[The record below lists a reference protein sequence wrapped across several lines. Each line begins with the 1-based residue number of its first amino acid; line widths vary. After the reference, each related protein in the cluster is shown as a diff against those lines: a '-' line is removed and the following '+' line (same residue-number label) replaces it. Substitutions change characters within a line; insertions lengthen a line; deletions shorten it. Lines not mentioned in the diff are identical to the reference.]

1 MGVDMTRRS
10 GACAALF
17 TGMILFGT
25 ANLGFAQAVGLPPAE
40 AGAKDRLTTSPRH
53 GEWARVSA
61 GSGDS
66 VDAWVVYPERPDRA
80 PVVIVIH
87 EIFGLSDWVRAVTD
101 QLAAEGFIAV
111 APDLLTGKAPGGK
124 GSSAVDSDGARQL
137 IGQLQGAEVVRR
149 LNAIASYAAGLPAS
163 TGEYGVVGF
172 CWGGGISFS
181 FATEQPALKAA
192 VVCYGTAPDAQAL
205 GRIKAPVLGLYG
217 GNDARVN
224 ATIPAA
230 EAEMKKLG
238 KRYEYE
244 IFEGAGHAFFRAQDG
259 QAGSN
264 LKATQKGWP
273 RMVQFFKQSFKT
285 GVSSL
290 SRDGWI
296 SLVSADR
303 TDECPCGDDDEAGP
317 VALRVEQTQ

>member
-1 MGVDMTRRS
+1 
-10 GACAALF
+10 
-17 TGMILFGT
+17 MILTG
-25 ANLGFAQAVGLPPAE
+25 AAGLGFAQAMGLPPGE
-40 AGAKDRLTTSPRH
+40 AGVKDRLATSPRH
-53 GEWARVSA
+53 GEWARVDA
-61 GSGDS
+61 GGGDS
-66 VDAWVVYPERPDRA
+66 VDTWVVYPERPDKA

-87 EIFGLSDWVRAVTD
+87 EIFGLNDWARAVAD
-101 QLAAEGFIAV
+101 QLAAEGFIAI
-111 APDLLTGKAPGGK
+111 APDLLSGKGPGGK
-124 GSSAVDSDGARQL
+124 GTASVDADAARQL
-137 IGQLQGAEVVRR
+137 VGQLQSSEVVRR
-149 LNAIASYAAGLPAS
+149 LNAVASYGAGLPAS

-172 CWGGGISFS
+172 CWGGGISFLY
-181 FATEQPALKAA
+181 ATEQPALKAA
-192 VVCYGTAPDAQAL
+192 VVCYGTAPGAQAL

-244 IFEGAGHAFFRAQDG
+244 IFDGAGHAFFRAQDG
-259 QAGSN
+259 QAGAN

-290 SRDGWI
+290 AGDGWI
-296 SLVSADR
+296 SLASADSV
-303 TDECPCGDDDEAGP
+303 DECPCGDEDQAGTI
-317 VALRVEQTQ
+317 ALQVRTAD

>member
-1 MGVDMTRRS
+1 
-10 GACAALF
+10 
-17 TGMILFGT
+17 MILFG
-25 ANLGFAQAVGLPPAE
+25 AASLGFAQAVGLPPAE
-40 AGAKDRLTTSPRH
+40 AGAKDRLMTSPRH
-53 GEWARVSA
+53 GEWAHVSA
-61 GSGDS
+61 GTGDS

-101 QLAAEGFIAV
+101 QLAAEGFIAI
-111 APDLLTGKAPGGK
+111 APDLLSGKAPGGK
-124 GSSAVDSDGARQL
+124 GSAAVDSDGARQL
-137 IGQLQGAEVVRR
+137 ISQLQSDEIVRR
-149 LNAIASYAAGLPAS
+149 LNAVASYVKALPAA
-163 TGEYGVVGF
+163 TGEFAVVGF

-181 FATEQPALKAA
+181 YAAEQPALKAA
-192 VVCYGTAPDAQAL
+192 VVCYGTAPGAQAL

-217 GNDARVN
+217 GNDARVD

-230 EAEMKKLG
+230 ETEMKKQG

-259 QAGSN
+259 QAGAN

-273 RMVQFFKQSFKT
+273 RMVQFLKQSFGA

-290 SRDGWI
+290 PNNGWI
-296 SLVSADR
+296 SLASTHISDR
-303 TDECPCGDDDEAGP
+303 GETLAMLPIVCGH
-317 VALRVEQTQ
+317 